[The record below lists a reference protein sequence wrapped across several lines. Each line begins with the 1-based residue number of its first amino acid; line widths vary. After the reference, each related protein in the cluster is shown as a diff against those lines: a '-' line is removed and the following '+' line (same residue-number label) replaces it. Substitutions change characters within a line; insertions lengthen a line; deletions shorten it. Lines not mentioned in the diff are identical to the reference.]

1 MTEHEQRVVIDAT
14 TPEGARSQMAD
25 AVTELLTNF
34 AKNAN
39 MDACSVYGV
48 VAAQLLDDMMELGHA
63 ECALNLS
70 LAASREA
77 TQRMMEDIKAKQGI
91 EAFLEKTFDG
101 KTEH

>member
-39 MDACSVYGV
+39 MEVCSVYGV
-48 VAAQLLDDMMELGHA
+48 VAAQLLDDMMKVGHA
-63 ECALNLS
+63 DCVFS
-70 LAASREA
+70 LALAAATEASK
-77 TQRMMEDIKAKQGI
+77 RMI
-91 EAFLEKTFDG
+91 EETHGKDALDAFIEKTLN
-101 KTEH
+101 KKMEH